1 MPNRT
6 KDLIKET
13 FLNILDQTPFDKITV
28 TDIVQTCGINRNTF
42 YYHFQDIYHLV
53 DEVME
58 DDFFNLRKEE
68 VSYSTLKETLMAGLK
83 KVRERKRSCYHLYRS
98 EYREAMLRFLYR
110 IVLESTELYFE
121 VLADDLQVD
130 SESMTI
136 VERFYA
142 HALVGTITDWLNA
155 NMNYDLETYLNKTLD
170 IFQDRPRRVLQHMSD
185 KNLGCVTPEEETETG
200 SEKAEMAE
208 N

>member
-1 MPNRT
+1 
-6 KDLIKET
+6 
-13 FLNILDQTPFDKITV
+13 
-28 TDIVQTCGINRNTF
+28 
-42 YYHFQDIYHLV
+42 
-53 DEVME
+53 
-58 DDFFNLRKEE
+58 
-68 VSYSTLKETLMAGLK
+68 
-83 KVRERKRSCYHLYRS
+83 
-98 EYREAMLRFLYR
+98 MLRFLYR

-170 IFQDRPRRVLQHMSD
+170 IFQDSPRRVLQHMSD
-185 KNLGCVTPEEETETG
+185 KNLGCVTPEAETETETG